1 MAVLKSSGHSWI
13 EEPSMSKLT
22 PEEGMVFESG
32 KTYTHAQGLSCCF
45 RQWRATHSHCRFLH
59 GYSLQ
64 VTITFRSSV
73 LDDRNWVMD
82 FGGLKNVK
90 AWLESTFDHKTLVAS
105 DDPQLLAFR
114 ELAHWEDQALIDLVE
129 VDHVGC
135 EAFAKMIYDHV
146 RNEFLHHTA
155 EVECVEVREHEGNF
169 ARYRRG
175 E

>member
-1 MAVLKSSGHSWI
+1 MTKL
-13 EEPSMSKLT
+13 EPN
-22 PEEGMVFESG
+22 EGMIFESG

-64 VTITFRSSV
+64 VTITFRSKH

-82 FGGLKNVK
+82 FGGLKPIK
-90 AWLESTFDHKTLVAS
+90 EWLTETFDHKTLVAK
-105 DDPQLLAFR
+105 DDPQLEVFR
-114 ELAHWEDQALIDLVE
+114 NLSLSDTSHKGLQMIDLVV

-135 EAFAKMIYDHV
+135 EAFAKMIYDLV
-146 RNEFLHHTA
+146 DMYCDS

-169 ARYRRG
+169 ARYRRDR
-175 E
+175 